1 MKCTK
6 NKYQIKQKTSEIAKI
21 KTSSL
26 NNRVRC
32 NKNTKLPKKA
42 QKPRACSAPKKK
54 PQQELVKIGKLWRSK
69 MILKEIVDIQDFY
82 KPTIFGSF

>member
-32 NKNTKLPKKA
+32 NKNTKLTKKA

-54 PQQELVKIGKLWRSK
+54 PQQELIKIGK
-69 MILKEIVDIQDFY
+69 
-82 KPTIFGSF
+82 P